1 MQEKQVLRCE
11 NCGRTID
18 DQGTLLLAEGQLCA
32 RCAQKI
38 SCFSG
43 SWTSRTIEDVILHL
57 QGRAEDRRLF
67 EEVFKEDRR
76 SQDRHGIVRA
86 DFQHQ
91 LFYFAFGEDCQKG
104 NPLIFSF
111 SRLKK
116 ATIQPVFQPADDF
129 NQLTPIRLENLQDY
143 HLHLV
148 TYLQTLPHEEPATY
162 RLFAS
167 DSIIF
172 HPETLSLAQ
181 LLVAF
186 ELHVFPDHHFVKMI
200 PYRSDIEAISLALQ
214 SEKRDRSRKPEEAA
228 YLGEAPLHP
237 HPLTKNFIYDEA
249 AIHLAFQDQVA
260 IATFLEEIAQAA
272 RNSYVTLTVQR
283 PPTEI
288 PLSYVSP
295 FAPAAEE
302 SDESDQKGDDF
313 IFSFITDAVSNR
325 SELFNN
331 PSEIA
336 SVRASAD
343 KNLVSSSSDESRNS
357 LIKVDPS
364 RYFGKLP
371 NSLDIGAHAD
381 PLDAF
386 MRSAPDDGWTDE
398 EAWSQDT
405 DISAGPK
412 GSKTSDDALVY
423 DDASLHDDTSR
434 RDAPSLHDDP
444 PVHGAV
450 TNTPAPFLSEDST
463 LLKPSSPSS
472 EEVHLEST
480 ERQRLSDQIQPIDP
494 GMMGMTDDTDDFTPS
509 QGPSSL
515 FTQAGFFDL
524 KRPEEFAEFQ
534 SIAPSAP
541 TAMQEDSQGNSTFN
555 NELDFE
561 PGYQTGTRSG
571 NSSFHPENT
580 PYQAE
585 NVSGPVPASPNEE
598 IYLGEPLT
606 QDLYEGPHEETY
618 PEKASSEGSEERGI
632 ASELKLEHFTKMLPV
647 SFHPEP
653 LDPFAP
659 YPIENSESNS
669 FASDRGQAGSV
680 GKDNATRLLTGEIG
694 QAQEYL
700 PFAMKASRDASSL
713 AQPKVPDF
721 RLNEDSLTDL
731 MGKVSA
737 GPDVHPPV
745 SPGLHHEDH
754 DDEDGDLS
762 S

>member
-1 MQEKQVLRCE
+1 MQEKQILRCE

-32 RCAQKI
+32 RCAQEI

-67 EEVFKEDRR
+67 EEVFTEDRR
-76 SQDRHGIVRA
+76 SLDRHGIVRA

-91 LFYFAFGEDCQKG
+91 LFYFAFGEDYKRG
-104 NPLIFSF
+104 NPLIFPF

-116 ATIQPVFQPADDF
+116 ATIQPIFQPAEDF
-129 NQLTPIRLENLQDY
+129 NQLNPLRLENLQDY

-162 RLFAS
+162 RLFAP
-167 DSIIF
+167 DSILF

-186 ELHVFPDHHFVKMI
+186 ELQVFPDHHFVKMI
-200 PYRSDIEAISLALQ
+200 PYRSDIEAISLALE
-214 SEKRDRSRKPEEAA
+214 SKKREKSRKPEEAA
-228 YLGEAPLHP
+228 YLGEAPLPP
-237 HPLTKNFIYDEA
+237 HPLTKNFIYDELP
-249 AIHLAFQDQVA
+249 IHLAFQDQVA
-260 IATFLEEIAQAA
+260 IAAFLEEIAQAA

-283 PPTEI
+283 PPTEA

-295 FAPAAEE
+295 FAPAAED

-313 IFSFITDAVSNR
+313 IFSFITDAFSNR

-331 PSEIA
+331 PSGIA

-343 KNLVSSSSDESRNS
+343 KNLVSSSSDESRDS

-371 NSLDIGAHAD
+371 NSLDSSPHTD

-412 GSKTSDDALVY
+412 STKISDAATAH
-423 DDASLHDDTSR
+423 DDASLHDD
-434 RDAPSLHDDP
+434 A
-444 PVHGAV
+444 
-450 TNTPAPFLSEDST
+450 E
-463 LLKPSSPSS
+463 
-472 EEVHLEST
+472 
-480 ERQRLSDQIQPIDP
+480 
-494 GMMGMTDDTDDFTPS
+494 PS
-509 QGPSSL
+509 QGSSSL

-524 KRPEEFAEFQ
+524 KSPEEFAEFQ
-534 SIAPSAP
+534 TIAPAAP
-541 TAMQEDSQGNSTFN
+541 TAMQEEGQGNSTFN

-561 PGYQTGTRSG
+561 PGYQTGS
-571 NSSFHPENT
+571 E
-580 PYQAE
+580 AE
-585 NVSGPVPASPNEE
+585 NFSDPVPASLDEE
-598 IYLGEPLT
+598 
-606 QDLYEGPHEETY
+606 Q
-618 PEKASSEGSEERGI
+618 GI
-632 ASELKLEHFTKMLPV
+632 ASELKLEHFTQVLPV
-647 SFHPEP
+647 SLHPEP

-659 YPIENSESNS
+659 YPVENSESSPFVN
-669 FASDRGQAGSV
+669 DRGQAESAA
-680 GKDNATRLLTGEIG
+680 KDNATRLLTGEIG

-737 GPDVHPPV
+737 GPDVHTPA
-745 SPGLHHEDH
+745 SPGLQPQDQ

>member
-1 MQEKQVLRCE
+1 MQEKQILRCE

-67 EEVFKEDRR
+67 EEVFKEDHR
-76 SQDRHGIVRA
+76 SQDRHAIVRA

-91 LFYFAFGEDCQKG
+91 LFYFAFGEDFKRG

-116 ATIQPVFQPADDF
+116 ATIQPIFQPAEDF
-129 NQLTPIRLENLQDY
+129 NQLNPLRLENLQDY

-172 HPETLSLAQ
+172 HPETMSLAQ
-181 LLVAF
+181 LLLAF
-186 ELHVFPDHHFVKMI
+186 ELQVFPDHHFVKMI

-228 YLGEAPLHP
+228 FLGEAPLHP

-283 PPTEI
+283 PPTEA

-343 KNLVSSSSDESRNS
+343 KNLVGCSSDESRNS

-371 NSLDIGAHAD
+371 NSLDIDTHSD

-398 EAWSQDT
+398 EAWSQET

-412 GSKTSDDALVY
+412 GSKTSGDASIY
-423 DDASLHDDTSR
+423 DDASPHDAPPLHDDASPH
-434 RDAPSLHDDP
+434 DAAPIHDD
-444 PVHGAV
+444 V
-450 TNTPAPFLSEDST
+450 TNPPAPFPSGDAA
-463 LLKPSSPSS
+463 LLNTFSSRS
-472 EEVHLEST
+472 EEVSLEST
-480 ERQRLSDQIQPIDP
+480 ERQKLSDHIQSIDV
-494 GMMGMTDDTDDFTPS
+494 GMMGMTEETDDFNPS

-524 KRPEEFAEFQ
+524 KSPEEFAEFQ

-541 TAMQEDSQGNSTFN
+541 TAMQEDGQGHSTFN
-555 NELDFE
+555 SELDFE
-561 PGYQTGTRSG
+561 PGYQTVSQ
-571 NSSFHPENT
+571 SKHPPFHPENT

-585 NVSGPVPASPNEE
+585 NFSDSVPASSDNKLYP
-598 IYLGEPLT
+598 GEPLP
-606 QDLYEGPHEETY
+606 QDIFEATNEETY
-618 PEKASSEGSEERGI
+618 LQKASSQVSEERGI
-632 ASELKLEHFTKMLPV
+632 TSELKLEHFTKVLPV

-659 YPIENSESNS
+659 YPVENPETTS
-669 FASDRGQAGSV
+669 FASNRGHAGSV

-721 RLNEDSLTDL
+721 RLNEESLTDL